1 MSGVQVPLCPPKPL
15 KNKGFQNILKNI
27 AKKVTKHSIPA
38 TLVSVSNSP
47 SKEKKMSNV
56 ENLNINVPSLDELRK
71 TLIESG
77 VEWAQELKPQNNN
90 ASRVETKRGWMV
102 DGREATDEEI
112 DLFQEMPFILGSS
125 VSFVEPRELSQSEVD
140 DIAYELTSVNK
151 TKDMLEGR
159 VAKIRSTVFEAFNFM
174 SEQDGSADAINT
186 PGTFVSE
193 KYGVKL
199 CREITGGKPFVDM
212 NLAREV
218 LGDRFDKIVN
228 RSETIKVVYGPD
240 GQAISEET
248 NVEYEINEKALET
261 QVALGNITLDDLA
274 KITATTKKVAKF
286 ITRKI

>member
-1 MSGVQVPLCPPKPL
+1 
-15 KNKGFQNILKNI
+15 
-27 AKKVTKHSIPA
+27 
-38 TLVSVSNSP
+38 LVSVSNSP

-174 SEQDGSADAINT
+174 SEQDGLADAEYIPNV
-186 PGTFVSE
+186 FVSE

-199 CREITGGKPFVDM
+199 CREISGGKPFVDM
-212 NLAREV
+212 DLAREV
-218 LGDRFDKIVN
+218 LGDRFDKVVN
-228 RSETIKVVYGPD
+228 RLESVKIVYGPD
-240 GQAISEET
+240 GAVVSEET
-248 NVEYEINEKALET
+248 NIDYEINEKALET
-261 QVALGNITLDDLA
+261 QVALGNIALEELA
-274 KITATTKKVAKF
+274 KATSITKKIAKF

>member
-15 KNKGFQNILKNI
+15 KNKWFQNILKNI

-174 SEQDGSADAINT
+174 SEQDGLADAEYIPNV
-186 PGTFVSE
+186 FVSE

-199 CREITGGKPFVDM
+199 CREISGGKPFVDM
-212 NLAREV
+212 DLAREV
-218 LGDRFDKIVN
+218 LGDRFDKVVN
-228 RSETIKVVYGPD
+228 RLESVKIVYGPD
-240 GQAISEET
+240 GAVVSEET
-248 NVEYEINEKALET
+248 NIDYEINEKALET
-261 QVALGNITLDDLA
+261 QVALGNIALEELA
-274 KITATTKKVAKF
+274 KATSITKKIAKF

>member
-1 MSGVQVPLCPPKPL
+1 
-15 KNKGFQNILKNI
+15 
-27 AKKVTKHSIPA
+27 
-38 TLVSVSNSP
+38 
-47 SKEKKMSNV
+47 MSNV
-56 ENLNINVPSLDELRK
+56 ENLNINVLSIDELRK
-71 TLIESG
+71 ALIASG
-77 VEWAQELKPQNNN
+77 AFERYGMSPQTNK

-125 VSFVEPRELSQSEVD
+125 VVLVEPRELTQSEID
-140 DIAYELTSVNK
+140 GIAYELTSVNK

-159 VAKIRSTVFEAFNFM
+159 VAKIRQTVFDTFNF
-174 SEQDGSADAINT
+174 SAEQDGSADAANT
-186 PGTFVSE
+186 PGTFISE

-212 NLAREV
+212 DLAREV
-218 LGDRFDKIVN
+218 LGDCFDKIVN

-274 KITATTKKVAKF
+274 KVTLTTKKVAKF

>member
-1 MSGVQVPLCPPKPL
+1 
-15 KNKGFQNILKNI
+15 
-27 AKKVTKHSIPA
+27 
-38 TLVSVSNSP
+38 
-47 SKEKKMSNV
+47 MSNV